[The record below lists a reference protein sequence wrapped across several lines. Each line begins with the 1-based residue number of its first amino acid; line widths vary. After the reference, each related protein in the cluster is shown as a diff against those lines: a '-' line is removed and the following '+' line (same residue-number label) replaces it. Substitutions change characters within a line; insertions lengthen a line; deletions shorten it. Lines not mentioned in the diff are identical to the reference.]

1 MLFNS
6 PVYLFLFLPAAL
18 AGYYAARRFAGL
30 GAAIIVLLA
39 ASLFFY
45 GYWNPVYLILLLGSI
60 LVNFFL
66 AGRITRADK
75 PRRKALLIA
84 AVGFNLILLGV
95 FKYAGFLIDS
105 ADLIAPGD
113 WPSTAII
120 LPLAIS
126 FFTFQQ
132 IAYQVDAYKGLVEPS
147 GLPRYALFVFFFPQ
161 LIAGPIVHHKEMM
174 PQFGAEPERGETLT
188 NFQIGLFI
196 LIAGL
201 FKKVVLADGA
211 AQYATPVFDMAERG
225 REVELFSA
233 WAGALCY
240 TGQIYFDFSG
250 YSDMAVGAARL
261 FGVRLPTNFFSPYK
275 ATSIADFWRRWHI
288 TLSRFLRD
296 YLYIPLGGNR
306 RGNARRYANL
316 MITMVLGGLWHGAG
330 WTFVFWGFLHGLYL
344 VVNHAWDA
352 IKRRAP
358 AVAAGERTA
367 PRTLAAWAVTMLAVI
382 VAWVIFRAETFGGA
396 ANILRG
402 MAGLNG
408 AVFHPSVAYMFGQ
421 PHAETLLG
429 IAVGPQGMISLDIV
443 PAYVYGLALLMIAAL
458 TPNVYQITR
467 RYGPTVDYGQYG
479 GKTRA
484 PAFHPTMVWGL
495 VTGAA
500 AMLAL
505 AKVLSAAPSEFL
517 YFRF

>member
-30 GAAIIVLLA
+30 GAAVIVLLA

-45 GYWNPVYLILLLGSI
+45 GYWKPVYLVLLLVSI
-60 LVNFFL
+60 LVNFFF
-66 AGRITRADK
+66 AGRIVKAGGAA
-75 PRRKALLIA
+75 RKALLTA
-84 AVGFNLILLGV
+84 AVAFNLGLLV
-95 FKYAGFLIDS
+95 YFKYASFLVDS

-113 WPSTAII
+113 WQSVSIV

-147 GLPRYALFVFFFPQ
+147 GLPRYALFVSFFPQ

-174 PQFGAEPERGETLT
+174 PQFGARPERGETMV
-188 NFQIGLFI
+188 NFQVGTFI

-211 AQYATPVFDMAERG
+211 AEYASPVFAMAEQG
-225 REVELFSA
+225 GEVDLFHA

-261 FGVRLPTNFFSPYK
+261 FGIRLPTNFFSPYK

-306 RGNARRYANL
+306 RGGSRRYLNL
-316 MITMVLGGLWHGAG
+316 MTTMVLGGLWHGAG
-330 WTFVFWGFLHGLYL
+330 WTFVFWGFLHGAYL
-344 VVNHAWDA
+344 VINHGWDA
-352 IKRRAP
+352 LKR
-358 AVAAGERTA
+358 AVPLLNAGEASPVRKF
-367 PRTLAAWAVTMLAVI
+367 AAWAVTLLAVM
-382 VAWVIFRAETFGGA
+382 VAWVFFRAESFAGA
-396 ANILRG
+396 GNILAG
-402 MAGLNG
+402 MAGQNG
-408 AVFHPSVAYMFGQ
+408 AVAHPSMA
-421 PHAETLLG
+421 ALLG
-429 IAVGPQGMISLDIV
+429 QHTDGTLWGLPIRRDGMSVSNFV
-443 PAYVYGLALLMIAAL
+443 PAYIYGVSLLLIATL
-458 TPNVYQITR
+458 TPNVYQLTR
-467 RYGPTVDYGQYG
+467 RHGPTVDYDQYERR
-479 GKTRA
+479 TRGA
-484 PAFHPTMVWGL
+484 IFHPTIVWGL
-495 VTGAA
+495 VAGAA

-505 AKVLSAAPSEFL
+505 AKVFSAAPSEFL

>member
-6 PVYLFLFLPAAL
+6 PVYLFLFLPAAV
-18 AGYYAARRFAGL
+18 AGYYAARRYAGL
-30 GAAIIVLLA
+30 GAALVVLLI

-45 GYWNPVYLILLLGSI
+45 GYWNPVYLVLLLASI
-60 LVNFFL
+60 LANFFI
-66 AGRITRADK
+66 AGCIASAEGG
-75 PRRKALLIA
+75 RRKGLLIL
-84 AVGFNLILLGV
+84 AVSFNLGLLGY
-95 FKYAGFLIDS
+95 FKYAGFLVDS
-105 ADLIAPGD
+105 ADMLSPRD
-113 WPSTAII
+113 WPGLSIV

-147 GLPRYALFVFFFPQ
+147 GLPRYALFVAFFPQ

-174 PQFGAEPERGETLT
+174 PQFGAVLARGETMV
-188 NFQIGLFI
+188 NFQVGTFI

-211 AQYATPVFDMAERG
+211 AEYASPIFAMAEG
-225 REVELFSA
+225 PHEIELFSA

-261 FGVRLPTNFFSPYK
+261 FGIRLPTNFFSPYR

-306 RGNARRYANL
+306 RGRVRRYANL
-316 MITMVLGGLWHGAG
+316 IITMVLGGLWHGAG
-330 WTFVFWGFLHGLYL
+330 WTFVFWGLLHGLYL
-344 VVNHAWDA
+344 MINHAWEA
-352 IKRRAP
+352 LKHAAP
-358 AVAAGERTA
+358 LLAMGEETL
-367 PRTLAAWAVTMLAVI
+367 PRKVAAWAATLLAVI
-382 VAWVIFRAETFGGA
+382 VAWVFFRAESFAGA
-396 ANILRG
+396 GNMIAG
-402 MAGLNG
+402 MAGMNG
-408 AVFHPSVAYMFGQ
+408 AVLHPTVA
-421 PHAETLLG
+421 ELLG
-429 IAVGPQGMISLDIV
+429 QSQAALLWGVGVGETGMISTSFV
-443 PAYVYGLALLMIAAL
+443 PAFVYGTGLLLIAAL
-458 TPNVYQITR
+458 MPNIYQLTR
-467 RYGPTVDYGQYG
+467 RYGPTIDYDRYVRGD
-479 GKTRA
+479 RA
-484 PAFHPTMVWGL
+484 PKFHPTAVWGL
-495 VTGAA
+495 ITGAM

-505 AKVLSAAPSEFL
+505 AKVFSAAPSEFL